1 MADHGTPSSAH
12 DASNNNNNN
21 TNTNTNVSSTAGT
34 GTGSA
39 RSVKRPRP
47 VKSCIECRNRKLKCD
62 RLCPCSQ
69 CQKSS
74 RTCRYAADGDV
85 NNLSEGSDVEAPERP
100 PKKQCLTN
108 IHEIAPK
115 PRDRIVT
122 VPNGLLE
129 DHGTRLDRLEKIVL
143 SNAKSPM
150 GRDYGLRAPPLA
162 SSSVTIRG
170 LTVKGG
176 LRTRFFGQNSTRVLL
191 NLFDEAKEFMFAKN
205 KPHDVRE
212 IFTNIQKIHKS
223 LQEEQRK
230 ALAPITVYVDS
241 ITPVHKRMADVLPK
255 RPVCDRLLQ
264 VFLAGSESLYRSV
277 HIPTFMNQYERWWDG
292 TLQSESF
299 LAQLLSMLCIGYRF
313 YGAEK
318 GLGPDR
324 ESIHIPTACS
334 LVKEWLH
341 NLRGKQLMDFGTLQ
355 AEVLL
360 LMAQRM
366 INPNNQDSWAQLGL
380 IVRMAM
386 TMGLHRDPSE
396 FPQKIS
402 PFWGELRRRVWYTI
416 LELDLQMCIQCN
428 MPACIREGDYTC
440 RPPSNVDDGELTLEM
455 RELPE
460 PKPVDQATDAQ
471 IQVFAAS
478 TLSVRFKVIDIINR
492 LDSLTDYQPVIDCGN
507 ALEKIFEDMR
517 YILLRRQPT
526 NQEEATRQWLTK
538 TVIDMHLRR
547 ALIALYRPFALST
560 PEVPQEILTSY
571 LRSSV
576 VMLTYMDDLD
586 PASPSYTQI
595 FHMHHLVLK
604 QDVLQAAFSVCY
616 YIKHVAALAE
626 GTRSPR
632 PYPHVPASRPDSFA
646 EACLLAT
653 ESSVLLSRS
662 RLVHVMERA
671 LDAMT
676 SRIREIG
683 TDLKDLVSLTVVL
696 ALCQGGP
703 PEVAQ
708 QRVVAG
714 LRAIIDTGLQ
724 SMHTSQND
732 IAAIPILQHSPI
744 AMNSMGNSAGFMNS
758 VPPFLISPDI
768 PNMIPDDFA
777 MWDMEFWNPLLQNGS

>member
-12 DASNNNNNN
+12 D
-21 TNTNTNVSSTAGT
+21 STFLSHAT
-34 GTGSA
+34 GTGPGPT

-62 RLCPCSQ
+62 RLLPCSQ
-69 CQKSS
+69 CQKSH

-85 NNLSEGSDVEAPERP
+85 NNISDGSDAETSERASKKSCP
-100 PKKQCLTN
+100 PPSSDVPVRN
-108 IHEIAPK
+108 
-115 PRDRIVT
+115 RDRSVNPPAT
-122 VPNGLLE
+122 AVLDDYGL
-129 DHGTRLDRLEKIVL
+129 RLDRLEKIVL
-143 SNAKSPM
+143 TNSKSPPSM
-150 GRDYGLRAPPLA
+150 KDFGGRTQPLA
-162 SSSVTIRG
+162 SSTNTIRG
-170 LTVKGG
+170 LTVKGNI
-176 LRTRFFGQNSTRVLL
+176 RTRFFGQNSTRVLL
-191 NLFDEAKEFMFAKN
+191 NLFDEAKDFMFRKD
-205 KPHDVRE
+205 KPRDIRE
-212 IFTNIQKIHKS
+212 IFTNIQKIHEA
-223 LQEEQRK
+223 LQEEQQK
-230 ALAPITVYVDS
+230 ALTPIPVYVDS
-241 ITPVHKRMADVLPK
+241 ITPVHKRMADILPK
-255 RPVCDRLLQ
+255 KQVCDQLLS

-277 HIPTFMNQYERWWDG
+277 HIPTFMNQYERWWEG

-299 LAQLLSMLCIGYRF
+299 LPQLLSMLCIGYRF
-313 YGAEK
+313 IGAAK

-324 ESIHIPTACS
+324 ESIHIPTANS
-334 LVKEWLH
+334 LVREWLH
-341 NLRGKQLMDFGTLQ
+341 NLRGKQFVDFGTLQ

-366 INPNNQDSWAQLGL
+366 INPNNQDSWTNLGL

-440 RPPSNVDDGELTLEM
+440 RPPRNVDDGDIYQDM

-460 PKPVDQATDAQ
+460 AKPIDQATDSQ

-478 TLSVRFKVIDIINR
+478 TLSVRFRVIDLINR
-492 LDSLTDYQPVIDCGN
+492 LDSLTDYQDVIDCGN
-507 ALEKIFEDMR
+507 ALERIFEDMR
-517 YILLRRQPT
+517 YILLRSTPT
-526 NQEEATRQWLTK
+526 NQEQATRQWLTK
-538 TVIDMHLRR
+538 TILDMHLRR
-547 ALIALYRPFALST
+547 ALVALLRPFALST
-560 PEVPQEILTSY
+560 PDVPQQILTSY

-586 PASPSYTQI
+586 PTSPNYTQI

-616 YIKHVAALAE
+616 YIKHIAATENGSL
-626 GTRSPR
+626 SPH
-632 PYPHVPASRPDSFA
+632 PYSHAPNLRPDSFA
-646 EACLLAT
+646 EACKLAT

-662 RLVHVMERA
+662 RLVNVVERA

-683 TDLKDLVSLTVVL
+683 TDLKDLVSLTVVI

-703 PEVAQ
+703 PDLAQ
-708 QRVVAG
+708 KRVNA
-714 LRAIIDTGLQ
+714 GLQ
-724 SMHTSQND
+724 SIVDAGLHSMHASQDN
-732 IAAIPILQHSPI
+732 IASMPIMPSTPI
-744 AMNSMGNSAGFMNS
+744 SMNSMGSTSGFMNQ
-758 VPPFLISPDI
+758 VPPFIMTPDI
-768 PNMIPDDFA
+768 PNVIPDDFA
-777 MWDMEFWNPLLQNGS
+777 MWDLEFWNPLLQNGT

>member
-1 MADHGTPSSAH
+1 
-12 DASNNNNNN
+12 
-21 TNTNTNVSSTAGT
+21 
-34 GTGSA
+34 
-39 RSVKRPRP
+39 
-47 VKSCIECRNRKLKCD
+47 
-62 RLCPCSQ
+62 
-69 CQKSS
+69 
-74 RTCRYAADGDV
+74 
-85 NNLSEGSDVEAPERP
+85 
-100 PKKQCLTN
+100 
-108 IHEIAPK
+108 
-115 PRDRIVT
+115 
-122 VPNGLLE
+122 
-129 DHGTRLDRLEKIVL
+129 
-143 SNAKSPM
+143 
-150 GRDYGLRAPPLA
+150 
-162 SSSVTIRG
+162 
-170 LTVKGG
+170 
-176 LRTRFFGQNSTRVLL
+176 
-191 NLFDEAKEFMFAKN
+191 MFRKN
-205 KPHDVRE
+205 KPHDMRE
-212 IFTNIQKIHKS
+212 IFTNIQKIHKT
-223 LQEEQRK
+223 LQEEQAK

-241 ITPVHKRMADVLPK
+241 ITPVHKRMADILPK
-255 RPVCDRLLQ
+255 RNVCDRLLR
-264 VFLAGSESLYRSV
+264 VFLAGSESLYRIL

-292 TLQSESF
+292 TLQAESF
-299 LAQLLSMLCIGYRF
+299 LPQLLSMLCIGYRF

-366 INPNNQDSWAQLGL
+366 INPNNQDSWTQLGL

-440 RPPSNVDDGELTLEM
+440 RPPSNVDDDDLTMDM

-460 PKPVDQATDAQ
+460 AKPIDQATDSQ

-478 TLSVRFKVIDIINR
+478 TLSVRFRVIEIINGI
-492 LDSLTDYQPVIDCGN
+492 DSLTDYQPVFDCGN

-526 NQEEATRQWLTK
+526 DLEEATRQWLTK
-538 TVIDMHLRR
+538 TILDMHLRR
-547 ALIALYRPFALST
+547 ALVALYRPFALST

-586 PASPSYTQI
+586 PNSPNYTQI

-616 YIKHVAALAE
+616 YLKHVAALAE
-626 GTRSPR
+626 GNMSPQQ
-632 PYPHVPASRPDSFA
+632 YSYAAISRPESFA

-653 ESSVLLSRS
+653 ESSVLLSRR
-662 RLVHVMERA
+662 RLVSVLEKA

-676 SRIREIG
+676 SRVREIG

-696 ALCQGGP
+696 ALSQGGP
-703 PEVAQ
+703 AEVAQ
-708 QRVVAG
+708 QRVIAG
-714 LRAIIDTGLQ
+714 LRAIIDAGLQ

-732 IAAIPILQHSPI
+732 IASIPVRLK
-744 AMNSMGNSAGFMNS
+744 AGLS
-758 VPPFLISPDI
+758 L
-768 PNMIPDDFA
+768 
-777 MWDMEFWNPLLQNGS
+777 

>member
-1 MADHGTPSSAH
+1 
-12 DASNNNNNN
+12 
-21 TNTNTNVSSTAGT
+21 
-34 GTGSA
+34 
-39 RSVKRPRP
+39 
-47 VKSCIECRNRKLKCD
+47 
-62 RLCPCSQ
+62 
-69 CQKSS
+69 
-74 RTCRYAADGDV
+74 
-85 NNLSEGSDVEAPERP
+85 
-100 PKKQCLTN
+100 
-108 IHEIAPK
+108 
-115 PRDRIVT
+115 
-122 VPNGLLE
+122 
-129 DHGTRLDRLEKIVL
+129 
-143 SNAKSPM
+143 
-150 GRDYGLRAPPLA
+150 
-162 SSSVTIRG
+162 
-170 LTVKGG
+170 
-176 LRTRFFGQNSTRVLL
+176 
-191 NLFDEAKEFMFAKN
+191 MFRKN
-205 KPHDVRE
+205 KPHDIRE
-212 IFTNIQKIHKS
+212 IFTNIQKIHKT
-223 LQEEQRK
+223 LQEEQAK

-241 ITPVHKRMADVLPK
+241 ITPVHKRMADILPK
-255 RPVCDRLLQ
+255 RSVCDRLLQ
-264 VFLAGSESLYRSV
+264 VFLSGSESLYRSV

-292 TLQSESF
+292 TLQFASF
-299 LAQLLSMLCIGYRF
+299 LPQLLSMLCIGYRF

-324 ESIHIPTACS
+324 ESIHIPTACA
-334 LVKEWLH
+334 LVREWLH
-341 NLRGKQLMDFGTLQ
+341 TLRGKQLMDFGTLQ

-366 INPNNQDSWAQLGL
+366 INPNNQDSWTQLGL

-428 MPACIREGDYTC
+428 MPACVREGDYTC
-440 RPPSNVDDGELTLEM
+440 RPPSNVNDADLTLEM

-460 PKPVDQATDAQ
+460 AKPIDQVTDAQ

-478 TLSVRFKVIDIINR
+478 TLDVRFKVVEIING
-492 LDSLTDYQPVIDCGN
+492 LDSLSDYQPVIDCGN

-538 TVIDMHLRR
+538 TVLDMHLRR
-547 ALIALYRPFALST
+547 ALVALYRPFALST

-586 PASPSYTQI
+586 PTSPNYTQI

-626 GTRSPR
+626 RGLSPH
-632 PYPHVPASRPDSFA
+632 PYSHAPILRPDSFA

-662 RLVHVMERA
+662 RLVSVLKRV
-671 LDAMT
+671 LDAMI
-676 SRIREIG
+676 SRVREIG

-696 ALCQGGP
+696 ALCQGGQP
-703 PEVAQ
+703 DIAK
-708 QRVVAG
+708 QRVVSG
-714 LRAIIDTGLQ
+714 LQSIVETGLQ
-724 SMHTSQND
+724 SIHTSQND
-732 IAAIPILQHSPI
+732 IAGIPVSTNNDY
-744 AMNSMGNSAGFMNS
+744 MSAS
-758 VPPFLISPDI
+758 ELIRQSDHAA
-768 PNMIPDDFA
+768 FA
-777 MWDMEFWNPLLQNGS
+777 NHCE